1 MSGVIEAF
9 LVVIG
14 FEEREALPRSLHP
27 LKPNSAWSSGECVF
41 GIGPRRWT
49 ELQNLQWGISHLFPR
64 LVSLQR
70 RSLAQSKVA

>member
-41 GIGPRRWT
+41 GNDPRLWN
-49 ELQNLQWGISHLFPR
+49 ELQNVPHGIPHPLPR

-70 RSLAQSKVA
+70 CSFAHSKAA